1 MECYMCCTHMLISE
15 SLEISRN
22 RIKSLPYVQEVI
34 PEYQG
39 QLQLNAM
46 DNIENAQVMG
56 MDPTKLTS

>member
-1 MECYMCCTHMLISE
+1 MEYYTCCTHILISE

-46 DNIENAQVMG
+46 GNIENAQVMG